1 MGAVR
6 RIACLIAREATPGQ
20 EQKVE
25 RDLLE
30 VALAHSPRVEP
41 GGSRLVYLDVAGLE
55 GLFGDERQIGQR
67 LVRGA
72 AVRGLQVRVG
82 VAGSRLGARVAACRG
97 DGVTVIAPGTDAG
110 YLASAPLAFLD
121 LSDEWTTRLGRWG
134 IRTLGEL
141 AALPAAGM
149 FERLGSDGV
158 RLQHVARGEDSRP
171 LDAWEPPAVFEESI
185 ELGWAMETLEPLG
198 DLLARLAGLA
208 CEKLA
213 RRGLSADQFQ
223 WSCRLTGGATH
234 DGSSTPAVPMNEAP
248 AVAALLK
255 ASLASQPPR
264 APVEAVTLR
273 ARPVRVAPAQES
285 LVDRSRPSPRMLAAT
300 LARLAALVGE
310 QQVGTP
316 VRLDSYRPDAVS
328 LASPALSPRA
338 PSSKPVG
345 DSEETV
351 ARPALA
357 LRRLRPRPP
366 ASVTLTSGRP
376 VHLRSDRLTA
386 RIVASVGPWRSSGE
400 WWTESPWIHD
410 EWDVELADGILGRLA
425 HDGSAWWLEGIYD

>member
-1 MGAVR
+1 MAAVR
-6 RIACLIAREATPGQ
+6 RIACLIARETAPGQ

-30 VALAHSPRVEP
+30 VALVHSPRVEP
-41 GGSRLVYLDVAGLE
+41 GSSGLVYLDVAGLE

-67 LVRGA
+67 LVRA
-72 AVRGLQVRVG
+72 AALRGLRARVG

-97 DGVTVIAPGTDAG
+97 DGVTVVAPGTDAEC
-110 YLASAPLAFLD
+110 LASAPIAFLD
-121 LSDEWTTRLGRWG
+121 LSDEWATRFARWR

-141 AALPAAGM
+141 AALPAAGL

-158 RLQHVARGEDSRP
+158 RLQHAARGEDSRP
-171 LDAWEPPAVFEESI
+171 LDAWEPPEVFEESI
-185 ELGWAMETLEPLG
+185 ELGWAVESLDPLG
-198 DLLARLAGLA
+198 DLLARLAGLV

-213 RRGLSADQFQ
+213 HRGLSADQFE
-223 WSCRLTGGATH
+223 WSCRLTDGTSH
-234 DGSSTPAVPMNEAP
+234 EGSSTPAVPMNEAP

-264 APVEAVTLR
+264 GQVEAVTLR
-273 ARPVRVAPAQES
+273 ARPVRVAAAQES

-300 LARLAALVGE
+300 LARLAALLGE

-328 LASPALSPRA
+328 LAPPALTPRA
-338 PSSKPVG
+338 PSSKPAG
-345 DSEETV
+345 RDEETV

-357 LRRLRPRPP
+357 LRRFRPPSP

-376 VHLRSDRLTA
+376 VHLRSDRLTG

-400 WWTESPWIHD
+400 WWTERPWTHD
-410 EWDVELADGILGRLA
+410 EWDVELADGPLCRLA